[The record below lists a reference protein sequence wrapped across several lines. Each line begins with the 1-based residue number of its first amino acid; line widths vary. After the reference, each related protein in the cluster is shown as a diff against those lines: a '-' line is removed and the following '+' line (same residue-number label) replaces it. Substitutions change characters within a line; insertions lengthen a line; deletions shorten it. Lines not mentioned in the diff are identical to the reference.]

1 MEWLLDHLAE
11 AYVIGCIAFTMEH
24 PTLEALK
31 ERGYRD
37 NLPAHVKAFAPSAVA
52 IFIGTMLVY
61 EAVDFV
67 RNGDLI
73 VAGGCAALS
82 AIFGLASFHIP
93 RYIAAALPVPGVQAG
108 PRRVASYWGVLGL
121 ILMAPGAI
129 FMGSDI
135 IGFDYLRMGRLQ
147 ETIAIACM
155 PAGYTMFA
163 LWDRARQPDLQ
174 KIIGSDSRPPVLYIR
189 SFTGEELLFTPGL
202 LGLDNSFEEYFR
214 DPIIRRIGPF
224 IGLGNPTDYAPPFG
238 AARAYTDASQWRDRF
253 AELANRA
260 QCIVLPQDDSANLK
274 WELGLIKEGGMAD
287 KVFLLAAP
295 ALADNEPGIF
305 RRAFSRIGIKVDAK
319 DTDAASSMTEILPFD
334 LVQLPD
340 YKLPAG
346 SVIGFTR
353 RGNAVLL
360 AHGLKEADEYIAI
373 IARRLEEVG
382 VKQVNAV

>member
-1 MEWLLDHLAE
+1 MEWLIDHLAE
-11 AYVIGCIAFTMEH
+11 AYVMGCFAFIMEH

-37 NLPAHVKAFAPSAVA
+37 NLPAHVKAFAPSTVA
-52 IFIGTMLVY
+52 IFIGTMLVH
-61 EAVDFV
+61 EAVDLF
-67 RNGDLI
+67 RNWDLI

-93 RYIAAALPVPGVQAG
+93 RYVVAALPVPQVQAG
-108 PRRVASYWGVLGL
+108 PRRVANYWGVLGS
-121 ILMAPGAI
+121 ILMAPGT
-129 FMGSDI
+129 FVMGLNI
-135 IGFDYLRMGRLQ
+135 IGLDYLRMGRVQ
-147 ETIAIACM
+147 ETIAMACM
-155 PAGYTMFA
+155 PAGYTMLA
-163 LWDRARQPDLQ
+163 LWERARQPDLQ
-174 KIIGSDSRPPVLYIR
+174 KTIGSDSRTSVLYIR
-189 SFTGEELLFTPGL
+189 SFTGEELLFTEGL
-202 LGLDNSFEEYFR
+202 VGEGKSFEEYFH
-214 DPIIRRIGPF
+214 DPITRRIGPF
-224 IGLGNPTDYAPPFG
+224 IGLGNPTDYAPPYG
-238 AARAYTDASQWRDRF
+238 AARAYIDASQWRDRF

-274 WELGLIKEGGMAD
+274 WELGLIKEGSMAD

-305 RRAFSRIGIKVDAK
+305 RRALTRIGIQVDGK

-334 LVQLPD
+334 LVQLSD

-360 AHGLKEADEYIAI
+360 AHGLKEADEYIAV
-373 IARRLEEVG
+373 IARRLKEVG
-382 VKQVNAV
+382 VNQVNVV